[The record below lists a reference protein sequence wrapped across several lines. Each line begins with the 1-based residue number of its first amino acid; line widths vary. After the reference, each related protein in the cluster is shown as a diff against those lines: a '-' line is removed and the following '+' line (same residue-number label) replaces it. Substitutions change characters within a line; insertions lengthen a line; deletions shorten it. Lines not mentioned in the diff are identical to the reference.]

1 MLEVSADMRML
12 LQQVREARKL
22 TQRQLADASGI
33 PQQTISSLENGSR
46 TDPRLSTLRGLADA
60 LGCEIDDLYEEEKN
74 VSGID

>member
-1 MLEVSADMRML
+1 MRML